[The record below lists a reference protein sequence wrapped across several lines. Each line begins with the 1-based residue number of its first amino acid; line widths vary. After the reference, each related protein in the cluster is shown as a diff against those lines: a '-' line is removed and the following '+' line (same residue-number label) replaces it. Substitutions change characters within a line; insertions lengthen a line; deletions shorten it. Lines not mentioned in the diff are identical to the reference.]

1 MAFFF
6 LDLQVQS
13 ALRVKDYYE
22 ILGVHP
28 NATAGQIKAAYRRLA
43 VRYHPDKNPDPQA
56 EEIFKEINE
65 AYDVLSDTNS
75 RTQYDWQRNPFNI
88 VADEVEVKPKH
99 RDPKYRGTGQSRP
112 HKSEKQRMFEMMQE
126 YIYYVRWLCW
136 AGMLIPSLLFVDY
149 ILPYKSK
156 QETITSSYTVYGRR
170 GSFRHYVYVTDSGK
184 KIRVRNGR
192 IDIEIGEE
200 VNYEQTQIYAVVMS
214 VSDNSGICKT
224 GHVYHSGLIVF
235 PVALLTT
242 SILGFMF
249 RSRIDFYF
257 NSSIVS
263 GLVLL
268 ISLFLILSS

>member
-1 MAFFF
+1 M
-6 LDLQVQS
+6 
-13 ALRVKDYYE
+13 KDYYE

-65 AYDVLSDTNS
+65 AYDVLSDVNA
-75 RTQYDWQRNPFNI
+75 RTQYDWQRNPFNTI
-88 VADEVEVKPKH
+88 VAEMEVEAKPKH
-99 RDPKYRGTGQSRP
+99 RDPKYRGTGPIRP
-112 HKSEKQRMFEMMQE
+112 QKSEKQRILDFMQE

-136 AGMLIPSLLFVDY
+136 AGILIPTLLLADF

-156 QETITSSYTVYGRR
+156 QETVASSYTVYGRR

-184 KIRVRNGR
+184 KIRIRSGNA
-192 IDIEIGEE
+192 DIEIGGKIT
-200 VNYEQTQIYAVVMS
+200 YEQTQLYAVVMS
-214 VSDNSGICKT
+214 VEKLKT
-224 GHVYHSGLIVF
+224 GHIYYSGLIIF
-235 PVALLTT
+235 PIALWIT
-242 SILGFMF
+242 SIVGFLF
-249 RSRIDFYF
+249 RRQIDFYF